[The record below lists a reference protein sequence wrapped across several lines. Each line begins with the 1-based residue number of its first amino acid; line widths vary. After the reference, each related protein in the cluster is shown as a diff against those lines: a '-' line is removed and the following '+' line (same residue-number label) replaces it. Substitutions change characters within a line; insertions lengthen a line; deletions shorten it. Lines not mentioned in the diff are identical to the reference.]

1 MNRRALVLL
10 GALLVLAALAPM
22 RLLAQDQRRQL
33 PRAFV
38 NVFSE
43 VMKEAARGTVEVYSD
58 GSRAALGAIVR
69 SDGHIATK
77 ASEILNK
84 NGDPYGKV
92 ECQLSFEKV
101 RREARVVGRDPKTD
115 LALLK
120 IDAKDLPVV
129 PWSGDEP
136 PAVGS
141 WLVTPG
147 FSLYPLSVGVV
158 SVAARKLPPNGALGI
173 ALENNE
179 RLARITEV
187 RSGLAAEAAGVRVG
201 DIIRKFDGEDIKA
214 SEQLRKSIRVH
225 YPGEKIKIVYER
237 DGKLQST
244 EAELSN
250 YGELTRDDRSDFQ
263 NSLGGKLSDRRSGF
277 PVAIQHDSVLRPIDC
292 GGPVVDVDGKVI
304 GLNIA
309 RAGRVESYALPS
321 SLVRETVDK
330 LLKME
335 LTSTSPAADEQ
346 LPARKST
353 PQER

>member
-1 MNRRALVLL
+1 MPSERMGPLEGAPGNRHRGRGWLATWQEAGVVSIWLPRQRGLSPEAIAMNRRDLVR
-10 GALLVLAALAPM
+10 GLLVLAALAPM
-22 RLLAQDQRRQL
+22 QLLAQDQRRQL

-84 NGDPYGKV
+84 NGDPYGKI

-101 RREARVVGRDPKTD
+101 RREGGVVGRDPKTD

-129 PWSGDEP
+129 PWSRDEP

-173 ALENNE
+173 ALE
-179 RLARITEV
+179 
-187 RSGLAAEAAGVRVG
+187 
-201 DIIRKFDGEDIKA
+201 
-214 SEQLRKSIRVH
+214 
-225 YPGEKIKIVYER
+225 
-237 DGKLQST
+237 
-244 EAELSN
+244 
-250 YGELTRDDRSDFQ
+250 
-263 NSLGGKLSDRRSGF
+263 
-277 PVAIQHDSVLRPIDC
+277 
-292 GGPVVDVDGKVI
+292 
-304 GLNIA
+304 
-309 RAGRVESYALPS
+309 
-321 SLVRETVDK
+321 
-330 LLKME
+330 
-335 LTSTSPAADEQ
+335 
-346 LPARKST
+346 
-353 PQER
+353 

>member
-1 MNRRALVLL
+1 
-10 GALLVLAALAPM
+10 M
-22 RLLAQDQRRQL
+22 RLSAQDQRRQL

-58 GSRAALGAIVR
+58 SSRAALGAIVR

-77 ASEILNK
+77 ASEILNR
-84 NGDPYGKV
+84 NGEPYGKI

-101 RREARVVGRDPKTD
+101 RREARVVGRDTKTD
-115 LALLK
+115 LAILK

-129 PWSGDEP
+129 PWGGDESP
-136 PAVGS
+136 TVGS

-147 FSLYPLSVGVV
+147 FSIYPLSVGVV

-173 ALENNE
+173 GLAGEE
-179 RLARITEV
+179 RVARITEV
-187 RSGLAAEAAGVRVG
+187 RSGLAAEAAGLRVG
-201 DIIRKFDGEDIKA
+201 DIIRKFDGEEIKA
-214 SEQLRKSIRVH
+214 SEQLRKSIRWH
-225 YPGEKIKIVYER
+225 YPGEKVKIVYER
-237 DGKLQST
+237 DGKLQAT
-244 EAELSN
+244 DAELSN

-263 NSLGGKLSDRRSGF
+263 NSLGGKLSDRRTGF
-277 PVAIQHDSVLRPIDC
+277 PLAIQHDSVLRPIDC

-346 LPARKST
+346 LPVRKST